1 MVLVGP
7 FQLRYLI
14 ILYDSMSSSLYLA
27 LLQGRLYKVLLCLY
41 RLFGMAHLNKLAVFF
56 YYSAIGDVIILQ
68 KALVFSCSGA
78 TKM

>member
-1 MVLVGP
+1 
-7 FQLRYLI
+7 
-14 ILYDSMSSSLYLA
+14 MSSSLYLA